1 MDFGFSG
8 RDSLLYGVLAFPSL
22 SPPDLLLLSAVPVPA
37 AVQPRFSL
45 VFSSFFSPF

>member
-22 SPPDLLLLSAVPVPA
+22 PDLLLLSVVLVPA